1 MGETEFQLSTLL
13 GAIGIFTLLS
23 AFFSGS
29 ETAMMA
35 LNRYRLAHLVKEGH
49 PGARKAHRL
58 LKRPDRLLGVI
69 LIGNILVNNLGA
81 TAAALVGLQLFGE
94 TGLAA
99 APFVFTLVFLV
110 FAEVAPKTIAAH
122 NPERIAF
129 PSAYVLAPLLK
140 LLYPFVLLVNG
151 MSNFVLRPFLHSH
164 NAPGEDHLNMDELRT
179 MLREGGRI
187 PKRRQDMLLRIV
199 DLETVSVDDIMVP
212 RSEIVGIDIDSPIA
226 DIVTQISTSQHTRLP
241 VFKEN
246 INNVIG
252 MLHLRRTV
260 RFIQQDTFS
269 KADLLQL
276 TREPYFVPKGT
287 PLHTQLFNFQKQKR
301 RSSTRGGR
309 VRRHSGHRHAGR
321 HPRGD
326 RRRVHHRLRGE
337 HAGDSSAGRRIVLHR
352 RNRVDPRRES
362 RARLASADRR
372 PENVERSHS
381 RAPRVH
387 SRDEPLHQDRRLP
400 VRNAADQGQH
410 DQQRE
415 DPGAAATD
423 RPYRSAHRRFIA
435 EMIAVSDA
443 VIVLAD
449 TPIP

>member
-69 LIGNILVNNLGA
+69 LIGNILANSLGA
-81 TAAALVGLQLFGE
+81 TVAALVGVQLFGE

-151 MSNFVLRPFLHSH
+151 MSNFVLRPFLQSH
-164 NAPGEDHLNMDELRT
+164 NLPGEDHLNMDELRT
-179 MLREGGRI
+179 MLREGARI
-187 PKRRQDMLLRIV
+187 PKRPQDMLLRIV

-212 RSEIVGIDIDSPIA
+212 RSEIVGIDIDDPIA
-226 DIVTQISTSQHTRLP
+226 DIVTQISSSQHTRLP
-241 VFKEN
+241 VFKDN

-260 RFIQQDTFS
+260 RFIQQDTLS

-301 RSSTRGGR
+301 RVALVVDEYGDIQGIVTLEDILEEIVGEFTTDFSATMPEI
-309 VRRHSGHRHAGR
+309 
-321 HPRGD
+321 HPQEDGAFFIDGTALIRDVNRALGWHLPTEGPRTLNGLILEHLEFIPETNLCIRLGD
-326 RRRVHHRLRGE
+326 YLFETLQIKDNMINNVKIQVL
-337 HAGDSSAGRRIVLHR
+337 GD
-352 RNRVDPRRES
+352 
-362 RARLASADRR
+362 
-372 PENVERSHS
+372 
-381 RAPRVH
+381 
-387 SRDEPLHQDRRLP
+387 
-400 VRNAADQGQH
+400 
-410 DQQRE
+410 
-415 DPGAAATD
+415 
-423 RPYRSAHRRFIA
+423 
-435 EMIAVSDA
+435 
-443 VIVLAD
+443 
-449 TPIP
+449 

>member
-13 GAIGIFTLLS
+13 GAIGILALLS

-49 PGARKAHRL
+49 PGARKAYRL
-58 LKRPDRLLGVI
+58 LKRPDRLLGVV
-69 LIGNILVNNLGA
+69 LIGNNLVNNLGA

-99 APFVFTLVFLV
+99 APFVITLIFLV
-110 FAEVAPKTIAAH
+110 FSEVAPKTIAAH

-129 PSAYVLAPLLK
+129 PASYVLAPLLK
-140 LLYPFVLLVNG
+140 LFYPFVVFVNG
-151 MSNFVLRPFLHSH
+151 MSNFVLRPFLRSH
-164 NAPGEDHLNMDELRT
+164 NLPGEDHLNMDELRT
-179 MLREGGRI
+179 MLREGARI

-212 RSEIVGIDIDSPIA
+212 RSEIVGIDIDSSIG
-226 DIVTQISTSQHTRLP
+226 DIITQISSSQHTRLP

-269 KADLLQL
+269 KPDLLQL

-301 RSSTRGGR
+301 RIALVVDEYGDIQGIVTLEDILEEIVGEFTTDFS
-309 VRRHSGHRHAGR
+309 ANMPEI
-321 HPRGD
+321 HPQDDGSFFIDGTALIRDVNRALGWHLPTEGPRTLNGLILEHLEFIPETNLCIRIGD
-326 RRRVHHRLRGE
+326 YQFETLQIKDNMISNVKIQVL
-337 HAGDSSAGRRIVLHR
+337 GD
-352 RNRVDPRRES
+352 
-362 RARLASADRR
+362 
-372 PENVERSHS
+372 
-381 RAPRVH
+381 
-387 SRDEPLHQDRRLP
+387 
-400 VRNAADQGQH
+400 
-410 DQQRE
+410 
-415 DPGAAATD
+415 
-423 RPYRSAHRRFIA
+423 
-435 EMIAVSDA
+435 
-443 VIVLAD
+443 
-449 TPIP
+449 